1 MTEENNLENT
11 SQDEMVSIYVYAL
24 MEDKGENPEDKEEHA
39 ALKQQVVAAIND
51 AIIDAL
57 PEEKAEELNKLFEQN
72 EATPEKV
79 AEVVA
84 SAGVDTQA
92 ITEEVLE
99 KFREDYLGDS
109 ETENEDGKEEA

>member
-1 MTEENNLENT
+1 MTEENYLEGT
-11 SQDEMVSIYVYAL
+11 SQDEMVSVYVYSL
-24 MEDKGENPEDKEEHA
+24 MEDKGENPEDIEAHK
-39 ALKQQVVAAIND
+39 ALKQQVVGAVND

-57 PEEKAEELNKLFEQN
+57 PEEKAEELNKLFEQD

-84 SAGVDTQA
+84 SAGIDTQA
-92 ITEEVLE
+92 ITEQTLE

-109 ETENEDGKEEA
+109 EVIENEEQEEE